1 MATLTTQQ
9 ATSAGTIPT
18 VVSAADGGDLV
29 RPGSILR
36 ISNANAATSVV
47 TLTSANP
54 ATVDGN
60 AVANKTISIPTTQV
74 RYVYVNDFYR
84 NKATGFATV
93 TCVPFASV
101 SIEAV
106 KP

>member
-9 ATSAGTIPT
+9 ATSAGITPT
-18 VVSAADGGDLV
+18 VNSAGASGDLV

-60 AVANKTISIPTTQV
+60 VVANKAVSIPTTQV
-74 RYVYVNDFYR
+74 RYVYVNDYYR

-101 SIEAV
+101 SIEVV